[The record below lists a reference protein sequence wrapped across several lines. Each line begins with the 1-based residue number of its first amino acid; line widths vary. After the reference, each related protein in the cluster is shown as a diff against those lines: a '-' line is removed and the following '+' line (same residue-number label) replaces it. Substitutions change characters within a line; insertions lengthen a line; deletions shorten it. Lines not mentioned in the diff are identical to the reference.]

1 MDLLLHNLR
10 TIGLHH
16 CDQTVGIEAAEMI
29 EQQRDVLYGLRQ
41 QLAAARLAL
50 VQYGAHDGA
59 CSVCDLD
66 DEGRHFAC
74 DCGYEAAIKAAEDKT
89 HNAKGQRGAACGAS
103 AAPTGCASNGNYNER
118 TDK

>member
-1 MDLLLHNLR
+1 MSGHGKYEGVVEIARNGVDLA
-10 TIGLHH
+10 I
-16 CDQTVGIEAAEMI
+16 
-29 EQQRDVLYGLRQ
+29 QQRDELARLRQ

-66 DEGRHFAC
+66 DEGRHCAC

-89 HNAKGQRGAACGAS
+89 HNA
-103 AAPTGCASNGNYNER
+103 
-118 TDK
+118 

>member
-1 MDLLLHNLR
+1 MHGRRIFEQGKKMSGHGKYEGVVEIARNGVDLA
-10 TIGLHH
+10 I
-16 CDQTVGIEAAEMI
+16 
-29 EQQRDVLYGLRQ
+29 QQRDELARLRQ

-66 DEGRHFAC
+66 DEGRHCAC

-89 HNAKGQRGAACGAS
+89 HNAKVSGAGTAS
-103 AAPTGCASNGNYNER
+103 AGLPG
-118 TDK
+118 